1 MAPRKAPAQPSRKR
15 LLILDDHPMMREGLS
30 QLINHSPGLTVCG
43 EAGSGREA
51 LDLIGK
57 LRPDL
62 VLADISLPDTNGLD
76 MVKNIRA
83 MFPGTSVLVISM
95 HDESMYAERVL
106 RAGGRGYIM
115 KQEGGRKILEAI
127 QRVLSGQVYV
137 SEKMSATLLGALS
150 GQSGGAKTPIAQ
162 LSDREFEIFQLMGQG
177 KGTRAIAS
185 QLGLSIKTVET
196 HRGAIKTKLN
206 LQTATELVHY
216 AVRWVETSGTR

>member
-1 MAPRKAPAQPSRKR
+1 MASRKAPPQPSPKR

-30 QLINHSPGLTVCG
+30 QLINHSLGLTVCG

-57 LRPDL
+57 LKPDL

-150 GQSGGAKTPIAQ
+150 GQSGDGKTPIAQ

-185 QLGLSIKTVET
+185 QLGLSVKTVET
-196 HRGAIKTKLN
+196 HRAAIKTKLKV
-206 LQTATELVHY
+206 QTATELVHY
-216 AVRWVETSGTR
+216 AVRWVETEGKR

>member
-1 MAPRKAPAQPSRKR
+1 MASRKAPPQPSPKR
-15 LLILDDHPMMREGLS
+15 FLILDDHPMMREGLS
-30 QLINHSPGLTVCG
+30 QLINHSLGLTVCG

-57 LRPDL
+57 LKPDL

-150 GQSGGAKTPIAQ
+150 GQSGDGKTPIAQ

-185 QLGLSIKTVET
+185 QLGLSVKTVET
-196 HRGAIKTKLN
+196 HRAAIKTKLKV
-206 LQTATELVHY
+206 QTATELVHY
-216 AVRWVETSGTR
+216 AVRWVETEGKR